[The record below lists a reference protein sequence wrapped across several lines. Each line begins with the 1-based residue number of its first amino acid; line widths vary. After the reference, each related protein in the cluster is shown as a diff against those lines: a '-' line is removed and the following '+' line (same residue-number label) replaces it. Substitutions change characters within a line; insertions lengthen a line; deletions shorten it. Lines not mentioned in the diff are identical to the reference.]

1 MTAGVIAHELDLA
14 AIREQVF
21 KNGKSEV
28 ELELRICL
36 LFGVKD
42 IKAITEKDLKEFRKA
57 NEKAKKS
64 KE

>member
-1 MTAGVIAHELDLA
+1 MLAHELDIS
-14 AIREQVF
+14 AIRQHYF
-21 KNGKSEV
+21 KNAKTEV

-42 IKAITEKDLKEFRKA
+42 IKSITEKELKEFRKN
-57 NEKAKKS
+57 NEKGKKS